1 MTHQRFFRHIVLCL
15 VLSLFSVLSARAFTL
30 QSGRA
35 YAFSMPAEWR
45 YASESVATLM
55 HQRTGV
61 TLKESHADTATIRI
75 VHDAKLSGE
84 SYSMQIGGDSI
95 VLRAAS
101 IKGVNWGM
109 SQLSQLVAAA
119 PDKQLSECMISDS
132 PRFEHRG
139 LMIDCSR
146 HFRTIAELQSLIDAM
161 NLLRLNILHL
171 HLTDNQGWRL
181 ALERFPE
188 VARRGTHYPDFPELS
203 DKYYTPDELKSLV
216 AYAYAR
222 GIEIIPEVDMP
233 GHCLALLASM
243 PELSCRG
250 GEFEP
255 FPEERLQNDR
265 KRAWENMLCVSNP
278 RVYDIVEAVVA
289 QLADIFPSRYIHLGG
304 DEVSTV
310 RWKECK
316 RCQALYHSEHMTDLH
331 QLQDYFTRR
340 AGEIVR
346 RYGKRLM
353 GWDEINDRCAADASD
368 VVCIWQRDAAER
380 SAKALGRGM
389 QVVMCPKDPCYFDF
403 GYARNST
410 KKVFEWQPLKGIP
423 AEQQSQVRG
432 AQACLWTEFVR
443 TKADVDHMLY
453 PRLCALAEVLWTGGG
468 GSYDEFVSR
477 LDKVVLPLLARTGN
491 AAYAER
497 LDATIIF
504 RAESSHAKLLAG
516 ATIDTN
522 MPGVKFYEKE
532 YAYDG
537 DESTFFCTPYSD
549 LEGEHFTVTLDNA
562 VSTRRVAV
570 AFDDS
575 KEYPHGAVLEAS
587 ADGKELFAGIL
598 HAKESKHFEAKDK
611 LIIKYGNIGVVRIK
625 VNGEAVDLKGEHGVA
640 VKTYL
645 RNAPAQPAAAA
656 KAEEAAP
663 QSEPETKAA
672 PAAAVEEAAPQP
684 AAAAPAPKAEE
695 PKPQAEVKPAEPQ
708 QPQAAGEAKADKK
721 K

>member
-1 MTHQRFFRHIVLCL
+1 MTYQRFFRHLVLCL

-61 TLKESHADTATIRI
+61 KLTLAHADSAMLKIE
-75 VHDAKLSGE
+75 HDANLCGE
-84 SYSMQIGGDSI
+84 AYMLQIDDTDI
-95 VLRAAS
+95 VVRAAS

-109 SQLSQLVAAA
+109 SQLAQLVAAA

-203 DKYYTPDELKSLV
+203 DKYYTPAELKSLV

-316 RCQALYHSEHMTDLH
+316 RCQALYKSEHMTDLH

-432 AQACLWTEFVR
+432 CQACLWTEFVR

-468 GSYDEFVSR
+468 GSYDEFVNR
-477 LDKVVLPLLARTGN
+477 LNTVVLPLLARTGN

-497 LDATIIF
+497 LDATAIF
-504 RAESSHAKLLAG
+504 RAETSHAKLLAG

-549 LEGEHFTVTLDNA
+549 LEGEHFTVTLD
-562 VSTRRVAV
+562 SPTRTRRVAV

-587 ADGKELFAGIL
+587 ADGKT
-598 HAKESKHFEAKDK
+598 
-611 LIIKYGNIGVVRIK
+611 YYK
-625 VNGEAVDLKGEHGVA
+625 VAD
-640 VKTYL
+640 
-645 RNAPAQPAAAA
+645 
-656 KAEEAAP
+656 
-663 QSEPETKAA
+663 
-672 PAAAVEEAAPQP
+672 
-684 AAAAPAPKAEE
+684 
-695 PKPQAEVKPAEPQ
+695 EVKGGRMSASFKTRRKVKSLRLRLVREQ
-708 QPQAAGEAKADKK
+708 INRLTIREFYFR
-721 K
+721 

>member
-1 MTHQRFFRHIVLCL
+1 MTHQRFFRHLVLCL

-45 YASESVATLM
+45 YASESVALLM
-55 HQRTGV
+55 QERTGV

-75 VHDAKLSGE
+75 VHDARLSGE

-109 SQLSQLVAAA
+109 SQLAQLVAAA

-146 HFRTIAELQSLIDAM
+146 HFRTIAELESMIDAM
-161 NLLRLNILHL
+161 NLLRLNVLHL

-181 ALERFPE
+181 ALEQFPE
-188 VARRGTHYPDFPELS
+188 VARRGTYYPDFPELS
-203 DKYYTPDELKSLV
+203 DKYYTPAELKALV

-222 GIEIIPEVDMP
+222 GVEIIPEVDMP

-289 QLADIFPSRYIHLGG
+289 QLVEIFPSRYIHLGG

-316 RCQALYHSEHMTDLH
+316 RCQALYKSEHMTDLH

-389 QVVMCPKDPCYFDF
+389 QVVLCPKDPCYFDF

-410 KKVFEWQPLKGIP
+410 RKVFEWQPLKGIP
-423 AEQQSQVRG
+423 AEQQSQVKG
-432 AQACLWTEFVR
+432 CQACLWTEFVR

-497 LDATIIF
+497 LDATAIF
-504 RAESSHAKLLAG
+504 RAESSRAKLLAG
-516 ATIDTN
+516 ATIDTD

-587 ADGKELFAGIL
+587 ADGKT
-598 HAKESKHFEAKDK
+598 
-611 LIIKYGNIGVVRIK
+611 YYK
-625 VNGEAVDLKGEHGVA
+625 VAD
-640 VKTYL
+640 
-645 RNAPAQPAAAA
+645 
-656 KAEEAAP
+656 
-663 QSEPETKAA
+663 
-672 PAAAVEEAAPQP
+672 
-684 AAAAPAPKAEE
+684 
-695 PKPQAEVKPAEPQ
+695 EVKGGRMEARFKTRRKVKALRLTLSREQ
-708 QPQAAGEAKADKK
+708 QNRLTLREFYFR
-721 K
+721 

>member
-1 MTHQRFFRHIVLCL
+1 MTHQRFFRHLVLCL

-45 YASESVATLM
+45 YASESVALLM
-55 HQRTGV
+55 QERTGV

-95 VLRAAS
+95 VLRAVS

-109 SQLSQLVAAA
+109 SQLAQLVAAA

-181 ALERFPE
+181 ALEQFPE

-316 RCQALYHSEHMTDLH
+316 RCQTLYRSEHMTDLH

-389 QVVMCPKDPCYFDF
+389 QVVLCPKDPCYFDF

-432 AQACLWTEFVR
+432 CQACLWTEFVR

-477 LDKVVLPLLARTGN
+477 LNKVVLPLLARTGN

-497 LDATIIF
+497 LGATTIF
-504 RAESSHAKLLAG
+504 RAESSRAKLLAG
-516 ATIDTN
+516 ATIDTD
-522 MPGVKFYEKE
+522 MPGVKLYEKE
-532 YAYDG
+532 YAFDG

-549 LEGEHFTVTLDNA
+549 LEGEHFTVTLDGPA
-562 VSTRRVAV
+562 RTRRVAV
-570 AFDDS
+570 VFDDS

-587 ADGKELFAGIL
+587 ADGKT
-598 HAKESKHFEAKDK
+598 
-611 LIIKYGNIGVVRIK
+611 YYK
-625 VNGEAVDLKGEHGVA
+625 VAD
-640 VKTYL
+640 
-645 RNAPAQPAAAA
+645 
-656 KAEEAAP
+656 
-663 QSEPETKAA
+663 
-672 PAAAVEEAAPQP
+672 
-684 AAAAPAPKAEE
+684 
-695 PKPQAEVKPAEPQ
+695 EVK
-708 QPQAAGEAKADKK
+708 GGRMEASFKK
-721 K
+721 RRKVKSLRLRLLREQINRLTIREFYFR

>member
-45 YASESVATLM
+45 YASESVALLM
-55 HQRTGV
+55 QERTGA

-109 SQLSQLVAAA
+109 SQLAQLVAAA

-316 RCQALYHSEHMTDLH
+316 RCQALYRSEHMTDLH

-389 QVVMCPKDPCYFDF
+389 QVVLCPKDPCYFDF

-432 AQACLWTEFVR
+432 CQACLWTEFVR

-468 GSYDEFVSR
+468 GCYDEFVSR
-477 LDKVVLPLLARTGN
+477 LNTVVLPLLARTGN

-497 LDATIIF
+497 LDDTAIF

-516 ATIDTN
+516 ATIDTD

-549 LEGEHFTVTLDNA
+549 LEGEHFTVTLD
-562 VSTRRVAV
+562 SPTRTRRVAV
-570 AFDDS
+570 VFDDS

-587 ADGKELFAGIL
+587 ADGKT
-598 HAKESKHFEAKDK
+598 
-611 LIIKYGNIGVVRIK
+611 YYK
-625 VNGEAVDLKGEHGVA
+625 VAD
-640 VKTYL
+640 
-645 RNAPAQPAAAA
+645 
-656 KAEEAAP
+656 
-663 QSEPETKAA
+663 
-672 PAAAVEEAAPQP
+672 
-684 AAAAPAPKAEE
+684 
-695 PKPQAEVKPAEPQ
+695 EVK
-708 QPQAAGEAKADKK
+708 GGRMEARFKTRRKVK
-721 K
+721 SLRLRLVREQINRLTIREFYFR

>member
-45 YASESVATLM
+45 YASESVALLM
-55 HQRTGV
+55 QERTGA

-109 SQLSQLVAAA
+109 SQLAQLVAAA
-119 PDKQLSECMISDS
+119 PDKQLSECIISDS

-216 AYAYAR
+216 SYAYAR

-316 RCQALYHSEHMTDLH
+316 RCQALYKSEHMTDLH

-432 AQACLWTEFVR
+432 CQACLWTEFVR

-468 GSYDEFVSR
+468 GSYDDFVSR

-497 LDATIIF
+497 LDDTAIF

-516 ATIDTN
+516 ATIDTD

-587 ADGKELFAGIL
+587 ADGKT
-598 HAKESKHFEAKDK
+598 
-611 LIIKYGNIGVVRIK
+611 YYK
-625 VNGEAVDLKGEHGVA
+625 VAD
-640 VKTYL
+640 
-645 RNAPAQPAAAA
+645 
-656 KAEEAAP
+656 
-663 QSEPETKAA
+663 
-672 PAAAVEEAAPQP
+672 
-684 AAAAPAPKAEE
+684 
-695 PKPQAEVKPAEPQ
+695 EVK
-708 QPQAAGEAKADKK
+708 GGRMEASFKK
-721 K
+721 RRKVKSLRLRLVREQTNRLTIREFYFR

>member
-45 YASESVATLM
+45 YASESVALLM
-55 HQRTGV
+55 QERTGA

-109 SQLSQLVAAA
+109 SQLAQLVAAA

-146 HFRTIAELQSLIDAM
+146 HFRTIAELESMIDAM
-161 NLLRLNILHL
+161 NLLRLNVLHL

-346 RYGKRLM
+346 RHGKRLM

-423 AEQQSQVRG
+423 AEQQSQVKG
-432 AQACLWTEFVR
+432 CQACLWTEFVR

-468 GSYDEFVSR
+468 GCYDEFVSR
-477 LDKVVLPLLARTGN
+477 LNTVVLPLLARTGN

-497 LDATIIF
+497 LDATAIF

-516 ATIDTN
+516 ATIDTD

-587 ADGKELFAGIL
+587 ADGKT
-598 HAKESKHFEAKDK
+598 
-611 LIIKYGNIGVVRIK
+611 YYK
-625 VNGEAVDLKGEHGVA
+625 VAD
-640 VKTYL
+640 
-645 RNAPAQPAAAA
+645 
-656 KAEEAAP
+656 
-663 QSEPETKAA
+663 
-672 PAAAVEEAAPQP
+672 
-684 AAAAPAPKAEE
+684 
-695 PKPQAEVKPAEPQ
+695 EVKGGRMSASFKTRRKVKSLRLRLLREQ
-708 QPQAAGEAKADKK
+708 INRLTIREFYFR
-721 K
+721 

>member
-1 MTHQRFFRHIVLCL
+1 MTHQRFFRHLVLCL

-45 YASESVATLM
+45 YASESVALLM
-55 HQRTGV
+55 QERTGV

-109 SQLSQLVAAA
+109 SQLAQLVAAA

-410 KKVFEWQPLKGIP
+410 RKVFEWQPLKGIP
-423 AEQQSQVRG
+423 AEQQSQVKG
-432 AQACLWTEFVR
+432 CQACLWTEFVR

-477 LDKVVLPLLARTGN
+477 INKVVLPLLARTGN

-497 LDATIIF
+497 LDATAIF
-504 RAESSHAKLLAG
+504 RAESSRAKLLAG
-516 ATIDTN
+516 ATIDTD

-587 ADGKELFAGIL
+587 ADGKT
-598 HAKESKHFEAKDK
+598 
-611 LIIKYGNIGVVRIK
+611 YYK
-625 VNGEAVDLKGEHGVA
+625 VAD
-640 VKTYL
+640 
-645 RNAPAQPAAAA
+645 
-656 KAEEAAP
+656 
-663 QSEPETKAA
+663 
-672 PAAAVEEAAPQP
+672 
-684 AAAAPAPKAEE
+684 
-695 PKPQAEVKPAEPQ
+695 EVKGGRMSASFKTRRKVKSLRLRLVREQ
-708 QPQAAGEAKADKK
+708 INRLTIREFYFR
-721 K
+721 

>member
-1 MTHQRFFRHIVLCL
+1 MTHQRFFRHLVLCL

-45 YASESVATLM
+45 YASESVALLM
-55 HQRTGV
+55 QERTGV

-95 VLRAAS
+95 VLRAVS

-109 SQLSQLVAAA
+109 SQLAQLVAAA

-181 ALERFPE
+181 ALEQFPE

-203 DKYYTPDELKSLV
+203 DKYYTLDELKSLV

-316 RCQALYHSEHMTDLH
+316 RCQTLYRSEHMTDLH

-353 GWDEINDRCAADASD
+353 GWDEINDRCAADASN

-389 QVVMCPKDPCYFDF
+389 QVVLCPKDPCYFDF

-432 AQACLWTEFVR
+432 CQACLWTEFVR

-477 LDKVVLPLLARTGN
+477 LNKVVLPLLARTGN

-497 LDATIIF
+497 LGATTIF
-504 RAESSHAKLLAG
+504 RAESSRAKLLAG
-516 ATIDTN
+516 ATIDTD
-522 MPGVKFYEKE
+522 MPGVKLYEKE
-532 YAYDG
+532 YAFDG

-549 LEGEHFTVTLDNA
+549 LEGEHFTVTLDGPA
-562 VSTRRVAV
+562 RTRRVAV
-570 AFDDS
+570 VFDDS

-587 ADGKELFAGIL
+587 ADGKT
-598 HAKESKHFEAKDK
+598 
-611 LIIKYGNIGVVRIK
+611 YYK
-625 VNGEAVDLKGEHGVA
+625 VAD
-640 VKTYL
+640 
-645 RNAPAQPAAAA
+645 
-656 KAEEAAP
+656 
-663 QSEPETKAA
+663 
-672 PAAAVEEAAPQP
+672 
-684 AAAAPAPKAEE
+684 
-695 PKPQAEVKPAEPQ
+695 EVK
-708 QPQAAGEAKADKK
+708 GGRMEASFKK
-721 K
+721 RRKVKSLRLRLLREQINRLTIREFYFR

>member
-45 YASESVATLM
+45 YASESVALLM
-55 HQRTGV
+55 QERTGV

-109 SQLSQLVAAA
+109 SQLAQLVAAA
-119 PDKQLSECMISDS
+119 PYKQLSECMISDS

-146 HFRTIAELQSLIDAM
+146 HFRTIAELESMIDAM
-161 NLLRLNILHL
+161 NLLRLNVLHL

-316 RCQALYHSEHMTDLH
+316 RCQALYKSEHMTDLH

-423 AEQQSQVRG
+423 AEQQSQVKG
-432 AQACLWTEFVR
+432 CQACLWTEFVR

-468 GSYDEFVSR
+468 GCYDEFVSR
-477 LDKVVLPLLARTGN
+477 LNTVVLPLLARTGN

-497 LDATIIF
+497 LDATTIF

-587 ADGKELFAGIL
+587 ADGKT
-598 HAKESKHFEAKDK
+598 
-611 LIIKYGNIGVVRIK
+611 YYK
-625 VNGEAVDLKGEHGVA
+625 VAD
-640 VKTYL
+640 
-645 RNAPAQPAAAA
+645 
-656 KAEEAAP
+656 
-663 QSEPETKAA
+663 
-672 PAAAVEEAAPQP
+672 
-684 AAAAPAPKAEE
+684 
-695 PKPQAEVKPAEPQ
+695 EVKHGRMSASFKTRRKVKSLRLRLVREQ
-708 QPQAAGEAKADKK
+708 INRLTIREFYFR
-721 K
+721 

>member
-1 MTHQRFFRHIVLCL
+1 MTHQRFFRHLVLCL

-45 YASESVATLM
+45 YASESVALLM
-55 HQRTGV
+55 QERTGV

-109 SQLSQLVAAA
+109 SQLAQLVAAA

-316 RCQALYHSEHMTDLH
+316 RCQALYKSEHMTDLH

-432 AQACLWTEFVR
+432 CQACLWTEFVR

-468 GSYDEFVSR
+468 GSYDEFVGR
-477 LDKVVLPLLARTGN
+477 LNTVVLPLLARTGN

-497 LDATIIF
+497 FSDTTIF
-504 RAESSHAKLLAG
+504 RAESSRAKLLAG
-516 ATIDTN
+516 ATIGTD

-549 LEGEHFTVTLDNA
+549 LEGEHFTVTLDSPA
-562 VSTRRVAV
+562 RTRRVAV
-570 AFDDS
+570 VFDDS

-587 ADGKELFAGIL
+587 ADGKT
-598 HAKESKHFEAKDK
+598 
-611 LIIKYGNIGVVRIK
+611 YYK
-625 VNGEAVDLKGEHGVA
+625 VTD
-640 VKTYL
+640 
-645 RNAPAQPAAAA
+645 
-656 KAEEAAP
+656 
-663 QSEPETKAA
+663 
-672 PAAAVEEAAPQP
+672 
-684 AAAAPAPKAEE
+684 
-695 PKPQAEVKPAEPQ
+695 EVKGGRMEARFKTQRKVKSLRLRLTREQ
-708 QPQAAGEAKADKK
+708 QNRLTIREFHFR
-721 K
+721 

>member
-1 MTHQRFFRHIVLCL
+1 MYNSIPMTHQRFFRHIVLCL

-45 YASESVATLM
+45 YASESVALLM
-55 HQRTGV
+55 QERTGV
-61 TLKESHADTATIRI
+61 TLNESHADTATIRI
-75 VHDAKLSGE
+75 VHDAALSGE

-109 SQLSQLVAAA
+109 SQLAQLVAAA

-146 HFRTIAELQSLIDAM
+146 HFRTIAELESMIDAM
-161 NLLRLNILHL
+161 NLLRLNVLHL

-222 GIEIIPEVDMP
+222 GVEIIPEVDMP

-432 AQACLWTEFVR
+432 CQACLWTEFVC

-477 LDKVVLPLLARTGN
+477 LNTVVLPLLARTGN

-497 LDATIIF
+497 LDATTIF

-522 MPGVKFYEKE
+522 MPGVKLYEKE

-587 ADGKELFAGIL
+587 ADGKT
-598 HAKESKHFEAKDK
+598 
-611 LIIKYGNIGVVRIK
+611 YYK
-625 VNGEAVDLKGEHGVA
+625 VAD
-640 VKTYL
+640 
-645 RNAPAQPAAAA
+645 
-656 KAEEAAP
+656 
-663 QSEPETKAA
+663 
-672 PAAAVEEAAPQP
+672 
-684 AAAAPAPKAEE
+684 
-695 PKPQAEVKPAEPQ
+695 EVKGGRMSASFKTRRKVKSLRLRLLREQ
-708 QPQAAGEAKADKK
+708 TNRLTIREFYFR
-721 K
+721 

>member
-1 MTHQRFFRHIVLCL
+1 MTHQRFFRHLVLCL

-45 YASESVATLM
+45 YASESVALLM
-55 HQRTGV
+55 QERTGV
-61 TLKESHADTATIRI
+61 TLKESHVDTATIRI
-75 VHDAKLSGE
+75 VHDAALSGE

-109 SQLSQLVAAA
+109 SQLAQLVAAA

-216 AYAYAR
+216 AYAYVR

-316 RCQALYHSEHMTDLH
+316 RCQALYKSEHMTDLH

-423 AEQQSQVRG
+423 TEQQSQVRG

-468 GSYDEFVSR
+468 GSYDDFVSR
-477 LDKVVLPLLARTGN
+477 LNTVVLPLLARTGN

-497 LDATIIF
+497 FGDTTIF
-504 RAESSHAKLLAG
+504 RAESSRAKLLAG
-516 ATIDTN
+516 ATIDTD

-570 AFDDS
+570 VFDDS

-587 ADGKELFAGIL
+587 ADGKT
-598 HAKESKHFEAKDK
+598 
-611 LIIKYGNIGVVRIK
+611 YYK
-625 VNGEAVDLKGEHGVA
+625 VAD
-640 VKTYL
+640 
-645 RNAPAQPAAAA
+645 
-656 KAEEAAP
+656 
-663 QSEPETKAA
+663 
-672 PAAAVEEAAPQP
+672 
-684 AAAAPAPKAEE
+684 
-695 PKPQAEVKPAEPQ
+695 EVKGGRMSASFKTRRKVKSLRLRLVREQ
-708 QPQAAGEAKADKK
+708 INRLTIREFYFR
-721 K
+721 

>member
-1 MTHQRFFRHIVLCL
+1 
-15 VLSLFSVLSARAFTL
+15 
-30 QSGRA
+30 
-35 YAFSMPAEWR
+35 
-45 YASESVATLM
+45 
-55 HQRTGV
+55 
-61 TLKESHADTATIRI
+61 
-75 VHDAKLSGE
+75 
-84 SYSMQIGGDSI
+84 
-95 VLRAAS
+95 
-101 IKGVNWGM
+101 
-109 SQLSQLVAAA
+109 
-119 PDKQLSECMISDS
+119 
-132 PRFEHRG
+132 
-139 LMIDCSR
+139 
-146 HFRTIAELQSLIDAM
+146 
-161 NLLRLNILHL
+161 
-171 HLTDNQGWRL
+171 
-181 ALERFPE
+181 
-188 VARRGTHYPDFPELS
+188 
-203 DKYYTPDELKSLV
+203 
-216 AYAYAR
+216 
-222 GIEIIPEVDMP
+222 MP

-389 QVVMCPKDPCYFDF
+389 QVVLCPKDPCYFDF

-410 KKVFEWQPLKGIP
+410 RKVFEWQPLKGIP

-432 AQACLWTEFVR
+432 CQACLWTEFVR

-477 LDKVVLPLLARTGN
+477 LNTVVLPLLARTGN

-497 LDATIIF
+497 LDATTIF

-516 ATIDTN
+516 ATIDTD

-537 DESTFFCTPYSD
+537 NESTFFCTPYSD
-549 LEGEHFTVTLDNA
+549 LEGEHFTVTLDSPA
-562 VSTRRVAV
+562 RTRRVAV
-570 AFDDS
+570 VFDDS

-587 ADGKELFAGIL
+587 ADGKT
-598 HAKESKHFEAKDK
+598 
-611 LIIKYGNIGVVRIK
+611 YYK
-625 VNGEAVDLKGEHGVA
+625 VAD
-640 VKTYL
+640 
-645 RNAPAQPAAAA
+645 
-656 KAEEAAP
+656 
-663 QSEPETKAA
+663 
-672 PAAAVEEAAPQP
+672 
-684 AAAAPAPKAEE
+684 
-695 PKPQAEVKPAEPQ
+695 EVKGGRMYASF
-708 QPQAAGEAKADKK
+708 KK
-721 K
+721 HRKVKSLRLRLLREQTNRLTIREFYFH

>member
-15 VLSLFSVLSARAFTL
+15 VLFLFSVLSARAFTL

-45 YASESVATLM
+45 YASESVALLM
-55 HQRTGV
+55 QERTGV

-109 SQLSQLVAAA
+109 SQLAQLVAAA

-216 AYAYAR
+216 AYAYVR

-410 KKVFEWQPLKGIP
+410 KKVFGWQPLKGIP

-468 GSYDEFVSR
+468 GCYDEFVSR
-477 LDKVVLPLLARTGN
+477 LNTVVLPLLARTGN

-497 LDATIIF
+497 LDDTTIF
-504 RAESSHAKLLAG
+504 RAESSRAKLLAG
-516 ATIDTN
+516 ATIDTD

-587 ADGKELFAGIL
+587 ADGKT
-598 HAKESKHFEAKDK
+598 
-611 LIIKYGNIGVVRIK
+611 YYK
-625 VNGEAVDLKGEHGVA
+625 VAD
-640 VKTYL
+640 
-645 RNAPAQPAAAA
+645 
-656 KAEEAAP
+656 
-663 QSEPETKAA
+663 
-672 PAAAVEEAAPQP
+672 
-684 AAAAPAPKAEE
+684 
-695 PKPQAEVKPAEPQ
+695 EVK
-708 QPQAAGEAKADKK
+708 GGRMEARFKTHRKVK
-721 K
+721 SLRLRLLREQINRLTIREFYFR

>member
-1 MTHQRFFRHIVLCL
+1 MTHQRFFRHLVLCL

-45 YASESVATLM
+45 YASESVARLM
-55 HQRTGV
+55 QERTGV
-61 TLKESHADTATIRI
+61 TLNESHADTATIRI
-75 VHDAKLSGE
+75 VHDAALSGE

-109 SQLSQLVAAA
+109 SQLAQLVAAA

-146 HFRTIAELQSLIDAM
+146 HFRTIAELESMIDAM
-161 NLLRLNILHL
+161 NLLRLNVLHL

-203 DKYYTPDELKSLV
+203 DKYYTPAELKALV

-222 GIEIIPEVDMP
+222 GVEIIPEVDMP

-255 FPEERLQNDR
+255 FPEERLQNNR

-316 RCQALYHSEHMTDLH
+316 RCQALYKSEHMTDLH

-346 RYGKRLM
+346 RHGRRLM

-389 QVVMCPKDPCYFDF
+389 QVVLCPKDPCYFDF

-410 KKVFEWQPLKGIP
+410 RKVFEWQPLKGIP
-423 AEQQSQVRG
+423 AEQQSQVKG
-432 AQACLWTEFVR
+432 CQACLWTEFVR

-468 GSYDEFVSR
+468 GCYDEFVSR
-477 LDKVVLPLLARTGN
+477 LNTVVLPLLARTGN
-491 AAYAER
+491 AAYAEQ
-497 LDATIIF
+497 LDDTTIF

-516 ATIDTN
+516 AMIDTD

-532 YAYDG
+532 YAFDG

-570 AFDDS
+570 VFDDS

-587 ADGKELFAGIL
+587 ADGKT
-598 HAKESKHFEAKDK
+598 
-611 LIIKYGNIGVVRIK
+611 YYK
-625 VNGEAVDLKGEHGVA
+625 VAD
-640 VKTYL
+640 
-645 RNAPAQPAAAA
+645 
-656 KAEEAAP
+656 
-663 QSEPETKAA
+663 
-672 PAAAVEEAAPQP
+672 
-684 AAAAPAPKAEE
+684 
-695 PKPQAEVKPAEPQ
+695 EVKGGRMSASF
-708 QPQAAGEAKADKK
+708 KK
-721 K
+721 RRKVKSLRLRLVREQINRLTIREFYFR

>member
-45 YASESVATLM
+45 YASESVALLM
-55 HQRTGV
+55 QERTGA

-109 SQLSQLVAAA
+109 SQLAQLVAAA

-188 VARRGTHYPDFPELS
+188 VARRGTHYPDFPKLS
-203 DKYYTPDELKSLV
+203 DKYYTPAELKALV

-222 GIEIIPEVDMP
+222 GVEIIPEVDMP

-316 RCQALYHSEHMTDLH
+316 RCQALYRSEHMTDLH

-432 AQACLWTEFVR
+432 CQACLWTEFVR

-504 RAESSHAKLLAG
+504 RAESRHAKLLAG

-587 ADGKELFAGIL
+587 ADGKT
-598 HAKESKHFEAKDK
+598 
-611 LIIKYGNIGVVRIK
+611 YYK
-625 VNGEAVDLKGEHGVA
+625 VAD
-640 VKTYL
+640 
-645 RNAPAQPAAAA
+645 
-656 KAEEAAP
+656 
-663 QSEPETKAA
+663 
-672 PAAAVEEAAPQP
+672 
-684 AAAAPAPKAEE
+684 
-695 PKPQAEVKPAEPQ
+695 EVKGGRMSASF
-708 QPQAAGEAKADKK
+708 KK
-721 K
+721 HRKVKSLRLRLLREQINRLTIREFYFR

>member
-1 MTHQRFFRHIVLCL
+1 MTQQRFFRHLVLCL

-45 YASESVATLM
+45 YASESVARFM
-55 HQRTGV
+55 QERTGV

-75 VHDAKLSGE
+75 VHDAALSGE

-109 SQLSQLVAAA
+109 SQLAQLVAAA

-146 HFRTIAELQSLIDAM
+146 HFRTIAELESMIDAM
-161 NLLRLNILHL
+161 NLLRLNVLHL

-222 GIEIIPEVDMP
+222 GVEIIPEVDMP

-316 RCQALYHSEHMTDLH
+316 RCQALYRSEHMTDLH

-432 AQACLWTEFVR
+432 CQACLWTEFVR

-468 GSYDEFVSR
+468 GSYDDFVSR

-497 LDATIIF
+497 LDATAIF
-504 RAESSHAKLLAG
+504 RAETSHAKLLAG
-516 ATIDTN
+516 ATIDTD

-549 LEGEHFTVTLDNA
+549 LEGEHFTVTLDSPA
-562 VSTRRVAV
+562 RTRRVAV
-570 AFDDS
+570 VFDDS

-587 ADGKELFAGIL
+587 ADGKT
-598 HAKESKHFEAKDK
+598 
-611 LIIKYGNIGVVRIK
+611 YYK
-625 VNGEAVDLKGEHGVA
+625 VAD
-640 VKTYL
+640 
-645 RNAPAQPAAAA
+645 
-656 KAEEAAP
+656 
-663 QSEPETKAA
+663 
-672 PAAAVEEAAPQP
+672 
-684 AAAAPAPKAEE
+684 
-695 PKPQAEVKPAEPQ
+695 EVKGGRMSASFKTRRKVKSLRLRLLREQ
-708 QPQAAGEAKADKK
+708 TNRLTIREFYFR
-721 K
+721 

>member
-1 MTHQRFFRHIVLCL
+1 MTHQRFFRHLVLCL

-45 YASESVATLM
+45 YASESVALLM
-55 HQRTGV
+55 QERTGV

-75 VHDAKLSGE
+75 VHDAALSGE

-109 SQLSQLVAAA
+109 SQLAQLVAAA

-203 DKYYTPDELKSLV
+203 DKYYTPAELKALV

-316 RCQALYHSEHMTDLH
+316 RCQALYRSEHMTDLH

-432 AQACLWTEFVR
+432 CQACLWTEFVR

-468 GSYDEFVSR
+468 GSYDDFVSR

-497 LDATIIF
+497 LDATTIF

-570 AFDDS
+570 VFDDS

-587 ADGKELFAGIL
+587 ADGKT
-598 HAKESKHFEAKDK
+598 
-611 LIIKYGNIGVVRIK
+611 YYK
-625 VNGEAVDLKGEHGVA
+625 VAD
-640 VKTYL
+640 
-645 RNAPAQPAAAA
+645 
-656 KAEEAAP
+656 
-663 QSEPETKAA
+663 
-672 PAAAVEEAAPQP
+672 
-684 AAAAPAPKAEE
+684 
-695 PKPQAEVKPAEPQ
+695 EVK
-708 QPQAAGEAKADKK
+708 GGRMEARFKTRRKVK
-721 K
+721 SLRLRLVREQINRLTIREFYFR

>member
-15 VLSLFSVLSARAFTL
+15 LLSLFSVLSARAFTL

-45 YASESVATLM
+45 YASESVALLM
-55 HQRTGV
+55 QERTGV
-61 TLKESHADTATIRI
+61 TLNESHADTATIRI
-75 VHDAKLSGE
+75 VHDAALSGE

-109 SQLSQLVAAA
+109 SQLAQLVAAA

-146 HFRTIAELQSLIDAM
+146 HFRTIAELESMIDAM
-161 NLLRLNILHL
+161 NLLRLNVLHL

-222 GIEIIPEVDMP
+222 GVEIIPEVDMP

-316 RCQALYHSEHMTDLH
+316 RCQALYKSEHMTDLH

-410 KKVFEWQPLKGIP
+410 RKVFEWQPLKGIP

-432 AQACLWTEFVR
+432 CQACLWTEFVR

-477 LDKVVLPLLARTGN
+477 LNTVVLPLLARTGN

-497 LDATIIF
+497 LDATTIF

-587 ADGKELFAGIL
+587 ADGKT
-598 HAKESKHFEAKDK
+598 
-611 LIIKYGNIGVVRIK
+611 YYK
-625 VNGEAVDLKGEHGVA
+625 VAD
-640 VKTYL
+640 
-645 RNAPAQPAAAA
+645 
-656 KAEEAAP
+656 
-663 QSEPETKAA
+663 
-672 PAAAVEEAAPQP
+672 
-684 AAAAPAPKAEE
+684 
-695 PKPQAEVKPAEPQ
+695 EVKGGRMSASFKTRRKVKSLRLRLLREQ
-708 QPQAAGEAKADKK
+708 TNRLTIREFYFR
-721 K
+721 

>member
-1 MTHQRFFRHIVLCL
+1 MTHQRFFRHLVLCL

-45 YASESVATLM
+45 YASESVARFM
-55 HQRTGV
+55 QERTGV
-61 TLKESHADTATIRI
+61 TLNESHADTATIRI
-75 VHDAKLSGE
+75 VHDAALSGE
-84 SYSMQIGGDSI
+84 SYSMHIAGDSI

-109 SQLSQLVAAA
+109 SQLAQLVAAA

-146 HFRTIAELQSLIDAM
+146 HFRTIPELESMIDAM
-161 NLLRLNILHL
+161 NLLRLNVLHL

-181 ALERFPE
+181 ALDRFPE

-222 GIEIIPEVDMP
+222 GVEIIPEVDMP

-468 GSYDEFVSR
+468 GSYDDFVSR

-497 LDATIIF
+497 LDATTIF

-516 ATIDTN
+516 ATIDTD

-570 AFDDS
+570 EFDYS
-575 KEYPHGAVLEAS
+575 KVYPQGAVLEAS
-587 ADGKELFAGIL
+587 ADGKT
-598 HAKESKHFEAKDK
+598 
-611 LIIKYGNIGVVRIK
+611 YYK
-625 VNGEAVDLKGEHGVA
+625 VAD
-640 VKTYL
+640 
-645 RNAPAQPAAAA
+645 
-656 KAEEAAP
+656 
-663 QSEPETKAA
+663 
-672 PAAAVEEAAPQP
+672 
-684 AAAAPAPKAEE
+684 
-695 PKPQAEVKPAEPQ
+695 EVK
-708 QPQAAGEAKADKK
+708 GGRMEARFKTRRKVK
-721 K
+721 SLRLRLVREQINRLTIREFYFR

>member
-1 MTHQRFFRHIVLCL
+1 MTHQRFFRHLVLCL

-45 YASESVATLM
+45 YASESVALLM
-55 HQRTGV
+55 QERTGA

-84 SYSMQIGGDSI
+84 SYSMQIGGESI

-109 SQLSQLVAAA
+109 SQLAQLVAAA

-316 RCQALYHSEHMTDLH
+316 RCQALYKSEHMTDLH

-389 QVVMCPKDPCYFDF
+389 QVVLCPKDPCYFDF

-410 KKVFEWQPLKGIP
+410 RKVFEWQPLKGIP

-432 AQACLWTEFVR
+432 CQACLWTEFVR

-468 GSYDEFVSR
+468 GCYDEFVNR
-477 LDKVVLPLLARTGN
+477 LNTVVLPLLARTGN

-497 LDATIIF
+497 LDATAIF
-504 RAESSHAKLLAG
+504 RAETSHAKLLAG
-516 ATIDTN
+516 ATIDTD
-522 MPGVKFYEKE
+522 MPSVKLYEKE

-587 ADGKELFAGIL
+587 ADGKT
-598 HAKESKHFEAKDK
+598 
-611 LIIKYGNIGVVRIK
+611 YYK
-625 VNGEAVDLKGEHGVA
+625 VAD
-640 VKTYL
+640 
-645 RNAPAQPAAAA
+645 
-656 KAEEAAP
+656 
-663 QSEPETKAA
+663 
-672 PAAAVEEAAPQP
+672 
-684 AAAAPAPKAEE
+684 
-695 PKPQAEVKPAEPQ
+695 EVKHGRMSASFKTRRKVKSLRLRLLREQ
-708 QPQAAGEAKADKK
+708 TNRLTIREFYFR
-721 K
+721 

>member
-1 MTHQRFFRHIVLCL
+1 MTHQRFFRHLVLCL

-45 YASESVATLM
+45 YASESVALLM
-55 HQRTGV
+55 QERTGV
-61 TLKESHADTATIRI
+61 TLNESHADTATIRI
-75 VHDAKLSGE
+75 VHDAALSGE

-109 SQLSQLVAAA
+109 SQLAQLVAAA
-119 PDKQLSECMISDS
+119 PDRQLSECMISDS

-222 GIEIIPEVDMP
+222 GVEIIPEVDMP

-316 RCQALYHSEHMTDLH
+316 RCQALYRSEHMTDLH

-423 AEQQSQVRG
+423 AEQQSQVKG
-432 AQACLWTEFVR
+432 CQACLWTEFVR

-497 LDATIIF
+497 LDATTIF

-587 ADGKELFAGIL
+587 ADGKT
-598 HAKESKHFEAKDK
+598 
-611 LIIKYGNIGVVRIK
+611 YYK
-625 VNGEAVDLKGEHGVA
+625 VAD
-640 VKTYL
+640 
-645 RNAPAQPAAAA
+645 
-656 KAEEAAP
+656 
-663 QSEPETKAA
+663 
-672 PAAAVEEAAPQP
+672 
-684 AAAAPAPKAEE
+684 
-695 PKPQAEVKPAEPQ
+695 EVK
-708 QPQAAGEAKADKK
+708 GGRMEARFKTRRKVK
-721 K
+721 SLRLRLLREQINRLTIREFYFR

>member
-1 MTHQRFFRHIVLCL
+1 MTHQRFFRHLVLCL

-45 YASESVATLM
+45 YASESVALLM
-55 HQRTGV
+55 QERTGV
-61 TLKESHADTATIRI
+61 TLNESHADTATIRI

-109 SQLSQLVAAA
+109 SQLAQLVAAA

-222 GIEIIPEVDMP
+222 GVEIIPEVDMP

-316 RCQALYHSEHMTDLH
+316 RCQALYRSEHMTDLH

-389 QVVMCPKDPCYFDF
+389 QVVLCPKDPCYFDF

-410 KKVFEWQPLKGIP
+410 RKVFEWQPLKGIP
-423 AEQQSQVRG
+423 AEQQSQVKG
-432 AQACLWTEFVR
+432 CQACLWTEFVR

-477 LDKVVLPLLARTGN
+477 LNTVVLPLLARTGN

-497 LDATIIF
+497 LGATTIF

-587 ADGKELFAGIL
+587 ADGKT
-598 HAKESKHFEAKDK
+598 
-611 LIIKYGNIGVVRIK
+611 YYK
-625 VNGEAVDLKGEHGVA
+625 VAD
-640 VKTYL
+640 
-645 RNAPAQPAAAA
+645 
-656 KAEEAAP
+656 
-663 QSEPETKAA
+663 
-672 PAAAVEEAAPQP
+672 
-684 AAAAPAPKAEE
+684 
-695 PKPQAEVKPAEPQ
+695 EVK
-708 QPQAAGEAKADKK
+708 GGRMEASFKK
-721 K
+721 RRKVKSLRLRLVREQTNRLTIREFYFR

>member
-45 YASESVATLM
+45 YASESVALLM
-55 HQRTGV
+55 QERTGV

-109 SQLSQLVAAA
+109 SQLAQLVAAA

-146 HFRTIAELQSLIDAM
+146 HFRTIAELESMIDAM
-161 NLLRLNILHL
+161 NLLRLNVLHL

-316 RCQALYHSEHMTDLH
+316 RCQALYKSEHMTDLH

-432 AQACLWTEFVR
+432 CQACLWTEFVR

-468 GSYDEFVSR
+468 GSYDDFVNR
-477 LDKVVLPLLARTGN
+477 LNTVVLPLLAHTGN

-497 LDATIIF
+497 LDDTAIF
-504 RAESSHAKLLAG
+504 RAESSNAKLLAG
-516 ATIDTN
+516 ATIDTD

-587 ADGKELFAGIL
+587 ADGKT
-598 HAKESKHFEAKDK
+598 
-611 LIIKYGNIGVVRIK
+611 YYK
-625 VNGEAVDLKGEHGVA
+625 VAD
-640 VKTYL
+640 
-645 RNAPAQPAAAA
+645 
-656 KAEEAAP
+656 
-663 QSEPETKAA
+663 
-672 PAAAVEEAAPQP
+672 
-684 AAAAPAPKAEE
+684 
-695 PKPQAEVKPAEPQ
+695 EVKGGRMSASF
-708 QPQAAGEAKADKK
+708 KK
-721 K
+721 RRKVKSLRLRLLREQINRLTIREFYFR

>member
-1 MTHQRFFRHIVLCL
+1 MTHQRFFRHLVLCL

-55 HQRTGV
+55 HQRTGA

-109 SQLSQLVAAA
+109 SQLAQLVAAA

-216 AYAYAR
+216 SYAYAR

-316 RCQALYHSEHMTDLH
+316 RCQALYKSEHMTDLH

-432 AQACLWTEFVR
+432 CQVCLWTEFVR

-468 GSYDEFVSR
+468 GSYDDFVSR

-497 LDATIIF
+497 LDDTAIF

-516 ATIDTN
+516 ATIDTD

-587 ADGKELFAGIL
+587 ADGKT
-598 HAKESKHFEAKDK
+598 
-611 LIIKYGNIGVVRIK
+611 YYK
-625 VNGEAVDLKGEHGVA
+625 VAD
-640 VKTYL
+640 
-645 RNAPAQPAAAA
+645 
-656 KAEEAAP
+656 
-663 QSEPETKAA
+663 
-672 PAAAVEEAAPQP
+672 
-684 AAAAPAPKAEE
+684 
-695 PKPQAEVKPAEPQ
+695 EVK
-708 QPQAAGEAKADKK
+708 GGRMEASFKK
-721 K
+721 RRKVKSLRLRLVREQTNRLTIREFYFR

>member
-45 YASESVATLM
+45 YASESVAILM
-55 HQRTGV
+55 QERTGV

-84 SYSMQIGGDSI
+84 SYSMHIGGDSI

-109 SQLSQLVAAA
+109 SQLAQLVAAA

-222 GIEIIPEVDMP
+222 GVEIIPEVDMP

-389 QVVMCPKDPCYFDF
+389 QVVLCPKDPCYFDF

-410 KKVFEWQPLKGIP
+410 RKVFEWQPLKGIP

-432 AQACLWTEFVR
+432 CQACLWTEFVR

-468 GSYDEFVSR
+468 GCYDEFVSR
-477 LDKVVLPLLARTGN
+477 LNTVVLPLLARTGN

-497 LDATIIF
+497 LDDTTIF
-504 RAESSHAKLLAG
+504 RAESSRAKLLAG
-516 ATIDTN
+516 ATIDTD

-587 ADGKELFAGIL
+587 ADGKT
-598 HAKESKHFEAKDK
+598 
-611 LIIKYGNIGVVRIK
+611 YYK
-625 VNGEAVDLKGEHGVA
+625 VAD
-640 VKTYL
+640 
-645 RNAPAQPAAAA
+645 
-656 KAEEAAP
+656 
-663 QSEPETKAA
+663 
-672 PAAAVEEAAPQP
+672 
-684 AAAAPAPKAEE
+684 
-695 PKPQAEVKPAEPQ
+695 EVKHGRMSASFKTRRKVKSLRLRLLREQ
-708 QPQAAGEAKADKK
+708 INRLTIREFYFR
-721 K
+721 

>member
-1 MTHQRFFRHIVLCL
+1 MTHQRFFRHLVLCL

-45 YASESVATLM
+45 YASESVALLM
-55 HQRTGV
+55 QERTGV

-109 SQLSQLVAAA
+109 SQLAQLVAAA

-316 RCQALYHSEHMTDLH
+316 RCQALYRSEHMTDLH

-410 KKVFEWQPLKGIP
+410 RKVFEWQPLKGIP

-432 AQACLWTEFVR
+432 CQACLWTEFVR

-477 LDKVVLPLLARTGN
+477 LNTVVLPLLARTGN

-497 LDATIIF
+497 LDATTIF

-587 ADGKELFAGIL
+587 ADGKT
-598 HAKESKHFEAKDK
+598 
-611 LIIKYGNIGVVRIK
+611 YYK
-625 VNGEAVDLKGEHGVA
+625 VAD
-640 VKTYL
+640 
-645 RNAPAQPAAAA
+645 
-656 KAEEAAP
+656 
-663 QSEPETKAA
+663 
-672 PAAAVEEAAPQP
+672 
-684 AAAAPAPKAEE
+684 
-695 PKPQAEVKPAEPQ
+695 EVKGGRMSASFKTRRKVKSLRLRLLREQ
-708 QPQAAGEAKADKK
+708 TNRLTIREFYFR
-721 K
+721 

>member
-45 YASESVATLM
+45 YASESVALLM
-55 HQRTGV
+55 QERTGV
-61 TLKESHADTATIRI
+61 TLNESHADTATIRI
-75 VHDAKLSGE
+75 VHDAALSGE

-109 SQLSQLVAAA
+109 SQLAQLVAAA

-146 HFRTIAELQSLIDAM
+146 HFRTIAELESMIDAM
-161 NLLRLNILHL
+161 NLLRLNVLHL

-222 GIEIIPEVDMP
+222 GVEIIPEVDMP

-432 AQACLWTEFVR
+432 CQACLWTEFVC

-477 LDKVVLPLLARTGN
+477 LNTVVLPLLARTGN

-497 LDATIIF
+497 LDATTIF

-522 MPGVKFYEKE
+522 MPGVKLYEKE

-587 ADGKELFAGIL
+587 ADGKT
-598 HAKESKHFEAKDK
+598 
-611 LIIKYGNIGVVRIK
+611 YYK
-625 VNGEAVDLKGEHGVA
+625 VAD
-640 VKTYL
+640 
-645 RNAPAQPAAAA
+645 
-656 KAEEAAP
+656 
-663 QSEPETKAA
+663 
-672 PAAAVEEAAPQP
+672 
-684 AAAAPAPKAEE
+684 
-695 PKPQAEVKPAEPQ
+695 EVKGGRMSASFKTRRKVKSLRLRLLREQ
-708 QPQAAGEAKADKK
+708 TNRLTIREFYFR
-721 K
+721 

>member
-45 YASESVATLM
+45 YASESVALLM
-55 HQRTGV
+55 QERTGV

-109 SQLSQLVAAA
+109 SQLAQLVAAA

-222 GIEIIPEVDMP
+222 GVEIIPEVDMP

-346 RYGKRLM
+346 RHGRKLM

-389 QVVMCPKDPCYFDF
+389 QVVLCPKDPCYFDF

-410 KKVFEWQPLKGIP
+410 RKVFEWQPLKGIP

-432 AQACLWTEFVR
+432 CQACLWTEFVR

-477 LDKVVLPLLARTGN
+477 LNKVVLPLLARTGN

-497 LDATIIF
+497 LGATTIF

-570 AFDDS
+570 VFDDS

-587 ADGKELFAGIL
+587 ADGKT
-598 HAKESKHFEAKDK
+598 
-611 LIIKYGNIGVVRIK
+611 YYK
-625 VNGEAVDLKGEHGVA
+625 VAD
-640 VKTYL
+640 
-645 RNAPAQPAAAA
+645 
-656 KAEEAAP
+656 
-663 QSEPETKAA
+663 
-672 PAAAVEEAAPQP
+672 
-684 AAAAPAPKAEE
+684 
-695 PKPQAEVKPAEPQ
+695 EVK
-708 QPQAAGEAKADKK
+708 GGRMEARFKTRRKVK
-721 K
+721 SLRLRLLREQTNRLTIREFYFR

>member
-15 VLSLFSVLSARAFTL
+15 LLSLFSVLSARAFTL

-45 YASESVATLM
+45 YASESVALLM
-55 HQRTGV
+55 QERTGV
-61 TLKESHADTATIRI
+61 TLNESHADTATIRI
-75 VHDAKLSGE
+75 VHDAALSGE

-101 IKGVNWGM
+101 IKGINWGM
-109 SQLSQLVAAA
+109 SRLAQLVAAA

-146 HFRTIAELQSLIDAM
+146 HFRTIAELESMIDAM
-161 NLLRLNILHL
+161 NLLRLNVLHL

-203 DKYYTPDELKSLV
+203 DKYYTPAELKALV

-222 GIEIIPEVDMP
+222 GVEIIPEVDMP

-316 RCQALYHSEHMTDLH
+316 RCQALYRSEHMTDLH

-423 AEQQSQVRG
+423 TEQQSQVRG

-468 GSYDEFVSR
+468 GSYDDFVSR
-477 LDKVVLPLLARTGN
+477 LNTVVLPLLARTGN

-497 LDATIIF
+497 LDATTIF

-549 LEGEHFTVTLDNA
+549 LEGEHFNVTLD
-562 VSTRRVAV
+562 SPTRTRRVAV
-570 AFDDS
+570 VFDDS

-587 ADGKELFAGIL
+587 ADGKTYYKVTDDVKGGRM
-598 HAKESKHFEAKDK
+598 EARFKTQ
-611 LIIKYGNIGVVRIK
+611 RK
-625 VNGEAVDLKGEHGVA
+625 VKS
-640 VKTYL
+640 L
-645 RNAPAQPAAAA
+645 RLRLLREQINRLTIR
-656 KAEEAAP
+656 EFYFR
-663 QSEPETKAA
+663 
-672 PAAAVEEAAPQP
+672 
-684 AAAAPAPKAEE
+684 
-695 PKPQAEVKPAEPQ
+695 
-708 QPQAAGEAKADKK
+708 
-721 K
+721 

>member
-45 YASESVATLM
+45 YASESVALLM
-55 HQRTGV
+55 QERTGA

-109 SQLSQLVAAA
+109 SQLAQLVAAA

-216 AYAYAR
+216 SYAYAR

-316 RCQALYHSEHMTDLH
+316 RCQALYKSEHMTDLH

-432 AQACLWTEFVR
+432 CQACLWTEFVR

-468 GSYDEFVSR
+468 GSYDDFVSR

-497 LDATIIF
+497 LDDTAIF

-516 ATIDTN
+516 ATIDTD

-587 ADGKELFAGIL
+587 ADGKT
-598 HAKESKHFEAKDK
+598 
-611 LIIKYGNIGVVRIK
+611 YYK
-625 VNGEAVDLKGEHGVA
+625 VAD
-640 VKTYL
+640 
-645 RNAPAQPAAAA
+645 
-656 KAEEAAP
+656 
-663 QSEPETKAA
+663 
-672 PAAAVEEAAPQP
+672 
-684 AAAAPAPKAEE
+684 
-695 PKPQAEVKPAEPQ
+695 EVK
-708 QPQAAGEAKADKK
+708 GGRMEASFKK
-721 K
+721 RRKVKSLRLRLVREQTNRLTIREFYFR

>member
-1 MTHQRFFRHIVLCL
+1 MTHQRFFRHLVLCL
-15 VLSLFSVLSARAFTL
+15 VLSLFLVLSARAFTL

-45 YASESVATLM
+45 YASESVALLM
-55 HQRTGV
+55 QERTGV

-109 SQLSQLVAAA
+109 SQLAQLVAAA

-146 HFRTIAELQSLIDAM
+146 HFRTIAELESMIDAM
-161 NLLRLNILHL
+161 NLLRLNVLHL

-346 RYGKRLM
+346 RHGRRLM

-468 GSYDEFVSR
+468 GCYDEFVSR
-477 LDKVVLPLLARTGN
+477 LNTVVLPLLARTGN

-497 LDATIIF
+497 LDATTIF
-504 RAESSHAKLLAG
+504 RAETSHAKLLAG
-516 ATIDTN
+516 ATIDTD

-587 ADGKELFAGIL
+587 ADGKT
-598 HAKESKHFEAKDK
+598 
-611 LIIKYGNIGVVRIK
+611 YYK
-625 VNGEAVDLKGEHGVA
+625 VAD
-640 VKTYL
+640 
-645 RNAPAQPAAAA
+645 
-656 KAEEAAP
+656 
-663 QSEPETKAA
+663 
-672 PAAAVEEAAPQP
+672 
-684 AAAAPAPKAEE
+684 
-695 PKPQAEVKPAEPQ
+695 EVK
-708 QPQAAGEAKADKK
+708 GGRMEARFKK
-721 K
+721 RRKVKSLRLRLLREQTNRLTIREFYFR

>member
-1 MTHQRFFRHIVLCL
+1 MTHQRFFRHLVLCL

-45 YASESVATLM
+45 YASESVALLM
-55 HQRTGV
+55 QERTGV

-109 SQLSQLVAAA
+109 SQLAQLVAAA

-203 DKYYTPDELKSLV
+203 DKYYTPAELKALV

-222 GIEIIPEVDMP
+222 GVEIIPEVDMP

-346 RYGKRLM
+346 RYGRRLM

-389 QVVMCPKDPCYFDF
+389 QVVLCPKDPCYFDF

-410 KKVFEWQPLKGIP
+410 RKVFEWQPLKGIP

-432 AQACLWTEFVR
+432 CQACLWTEFVR

-468 GSYDEFVSR
+468 GCYDEFVSR
-477 LDKVVLPLLARTGN
+477 LNTVVLPLLASTGN

-497 LDATIIF
+497 LDDTTIF
-504 RAESSHAKLLAG
+504 RAESSRAKLLAG
-516 ATIDTN
+516 ATIDTD

-549 LEGEHFTVTLDNA
+549 LEGEHFTVTLDSPA
-562 VSTRRVAV
+562 RTRRVAV
-570 AFDDS
+570 VFDDS

-587 ADGKELFAGIL
+587 ADGKT
-598 HAKESKHFEAKDK
+598 
-611 LIIKYGNIGVVRIK
+611 YYK
-625 VNGEAVDLKGEHGVA
+625 VAD
-640 VKTYL
+640 
-645 RNAPAQPAAAA
+645 
-656 KAEEAAP
+656 
-663 QSEPETKAA
+663 
-672 PAAAVEEAAPQP
+672 
-684 AAAAPAPKAEE
+684 
-695 PKPQAEVKPAEPQ
+695 EVKGGRMEARFKTQRKVKSLRLRLTREQ
-708 QPQAAGEAKADKK
+708 QNRLTIREFYFR
-721 K
+721 

>member
-45 YASESVATLM
+45 YASESVALLM
-55 HQRTGV
+55 QERTGA

-109 SQLSQLVAAA
+109 SQLAQLVAAA

-188 VARRGTHYPDFPELS
+188 VARRGTHYPDFPKLS
-203 DKYYTPDELKSLV
+203 DKYYTPAELKALV

-222 GIEIIPEVDMP
+222 GVEIIPEVDMP

-316 RCQALYHSEHMTDLH
+316 RCQALYRSEHMTDLH

-432 AQACLWTEFVR
+432 CQACLWTEFVR

-477 LDKVVLPLLARTGN
+477 LNTVVLPLLARTGN

-497 LDATIIF
+497 LDATTIF

-587 ADGKELFAGIL
+587 ADGKT
-598 HAKESKHFEAKDK
+598 
-611 LIIKYGNIGVVRIK
+611 YYK
-625 VNGEAVDLKGEHGVA
+625 VAD
-640 VKTYL
+640 
-645 RNAPAQPAAAA
+645 
-656 KAEEAAP
+656 
-663 QSEPETKAA
+663 
-672 PAAAVEEAAPQP
+672 
-684 AAAAPAPKAEE
+684 
-695 PKPQAEVKPAEPQ
+695 EVK
-708 QPQAAGEAKADKK
+708 GGRMEARFKK
-721 K
+721 RRKVKSLRLRLLREQTNRLTIREFYFR

>member
-15 VLSLFSVLSARAFTL
+15 LLSLFSVLSARAFTL

-45 YASESVATLM
+45 YASESVALLM
-55 HQRTGV
+55 QERTGV
-61 TLKESHADTATIRI
+61 TLNESHADTATIRI
-75 VHDAKLSGE
+75 VHDAALSGE

-109 SQLSQLVAAA
+109 SQLAQLVAAA

-316 RCQALYHSEHMTDLH
+316 RCQALYKSEHMTDLH

-410 KKVFEWQPLKGIP
+410 KKVFEWQPLKSIP

-432 AQACLWTEFVR
+432 CQACLWTEFVR

-468 GSYDEFVSR
+468 GSYDDFVSR

-497 LDATIIF
+497 LDAITIF
-504 RAESSHAKLLAG
+504 RAESSRAKLLAG
-516 ATIDTN
+516 ATIDTD

-587 ADGKELFAGIL
+587 ADGKT
-598 HAKESKHFEAKDK
+598 
-611 LIIKYGNIGVVRIK
+611 YYK
-625 VNGEAVDLKGEHGVA
+625 VAD
-640 VKTYL
+640 
-645 RNAPAQPAAAA
+645 
-656 KAEEAAP
+656 
-663 QSEPETKAA
+663 
-672 PAAAVEEAAPQP
+672 
-684 AAAAPAPKAEE
+684 
-695 PKPQAEVKPAEPQ
+695 EVKGGRMSASF
-708 QPQAAGEAKADKK
+708 KK
-721 K
+721 RRKVKSLRLRLLREQINRLTIREFYFR